1 MRFVVY
7 RFLGFGLMTK
17 ARMARTAC
25 VAQSLASIVRGS
37 ITCVYNN
44 HSVQALSF
52 SKLFTYSES
61 LWKFGHACGHGT

>member
-52 SKLFTYSES
+52 SKLFTY
-61 LWKFGHACGHGT
+61 